1 MEFTEKSKKT
11 IDACRFCWMC
21 RHICPVGNAT
31 GMERCTSR
39 ARGLALSMVYRGI
52 SSIEEAVDNVYE
64 CTLCGACT
72 KECKTGWDPVL
83 FTQEA
88 KLNAAL
94 AGAMPEYI
102 VKLVE
107 NVEKTGN
114 CFGETEVC
122 SKLTD
127 EIAALPKDAE
137 TVLFLGK
144 TATYKTARQARAAVE
159 LLKKAGLNFT
169 VLADEPSSG
178 WDMYFLAGG
187 AEETRQTMKAAAAAL
202 NSFKTIIV
210 YDPNDARMFQRQ
222 YKEWNIGLNAEVK
235 TFTSCVADL
244 IAAGKLV
251 PKKSENTYTFQ
262 DPASL
267 ARDLEESAPA
277 RAILAACGSTLEML
291 LNGKNTNLAGN
302 LIMSEYMADAMKKVA
317 ARRWEE
323 AVRVGAKTV
332 VTANPDDFAALKAT
346 KPEGVELA
354 SIEEVVLASLN

>member
-1 MEFTEKSKKT
+1 MQFTEKSKKT

-31 GMERCTSR
+31 GMERNTSR
-39 ARGLALSMVYRGI
+39 ARALALSMVYRRI
-52 SSIEEAVDNVYE
+52 DKIEDAIDNVYE

-83 FTQEA
+83 FTTEA

-94 AGAMPEYI
+94 EGAMPEYI
-102 VKLVE
+102 TKMVE

-114 CFGETEVC
+114 CFGETDVC
-122 SKLTD
+122 SKLTA
-127 EIAALPKDAE
+127 EIAALPKDSE

-144 TATYKTARQARAAVE
+144 TATYKSARQAREAIE

-178 WDMYFLAGG
+178 WDLYFLAGG

-202 NSFKTIIV
+202 NAFKTVIT
-210 YDPNDARMFQRQ
+210 YDPNDARMFQRP
-222 YKEWNIGLNAEVK
+222 YKEWGIGLNAEVK
-235 TFTSCVADL
+235 TFTSCVAEL
-244 IAAGKLV
+244 IASGKLA
-251 PKKSENTYTFQ
+251 PKKSTDVYTFQ

-267 ARDLEESAPA
+267 ARDLEETEPS
-277 RAILAACGSTLEML
+277 RAILNACGSTSEML
-291 LNGKNTNLAGN
+291 LNRKNTNLAGN
-302 LIMSEYMADAMKKVA
+302 LMMSQYMADAMHKVA

-323 AVRVGAKTV
+323 AVRVGASIL
-332 VTANPDDFAALKAT
+332 VTANPDDFVALKAT
-346 KPEGVELA
+346 QPEGMELA
-354 SIEEVVLASLN
+354 SIEEIVLKNL